1 MCFIAT
7 AGPPQAAPAAEEPK
21 PETPSQQCT
30 KALENALADK
40 NPDTRKQAVVALSL
54 AGATEPWL
62 SMLTSS
68 LNDSDV
74 EVRLAAVASLSDL
87 KNRASTTALHKALED
102 DVPEVSYAAAKAL
115 YVLRDPAGKKAL
127 LAVASGETKTS
138 SNYFNKQKRDALRML
153 HTPRTMFLFA
163 VKQGVGFVPVPGLGE
178 GIASMEALLADP
190 GMSGRA
196 GAVLLLG
203 KERDAETLHA
213 LLEALTAREW
223 STRAAA
229 VHAIALRDDPS
240 LRTNIF
246 PLRLDKS
253 LPVRLRAASGYLRL
267 DSIRSRPRRRT

>member
-1 MCFIAT
+1 MI
-7 AGPPQAAPAAEEPK
+7 
-21 PETPSQQCT
+21 
-30 KALENALADK
+30 
-40 NPDTRKQAVVALSL
+40 ALSL
-54 AGATEPWL
+54 AGVSQPWL
-62 SMLTSS
+62 SMLETS
-68 LNDSDV
+68 LGDGDV

-87 KNRASTTALHKALED
+87 KSRASTAALHKALDD

-115 YVLRDPAGKKAL
+115 YTLHDPAGKKAL

-138 SNYFNKQKRDALRML
+138 SNYFTKQKRDALRML

-163 VKQGVGFVPVPGLGE
+163 VRQGVGFVPVPGLGE

-203 KERDAETLHA
+203 REHDAETLHV
-213 LLEALTAREW
+213 LLEALNAREW

-229 VHAIALRDDPS
+229 VHAIALRDDAA
-240 LRTNIF
+240 LRNDIY

-253 LPVRLRAASGYLRL
+253 LGVRLRAASGYLRL
-267 DSIRSRPRRRT
+267 DSLRSRPRRKS